1 MLRPYE
7 VMIIFDATLEEDTIQ
22 GIVDR
27 ATTLIRDRGGNPGQI
42 DRWGKRRFAYELH
55 HRWEGYY
62 VVAEFTADPTMIAEL
77 ERMLRLADEVV
88 RHKVIRLPEKVAARP
103 RRNSGGAPPAEEGE
117 AAAGEESPA
126 EAAAGAES

>member
-27 ATTLIRDRGGNPGQI
+27 ATQLIRDQGGNPGQI

-62 VVAEFTADPTMIAEL
+62 IVAEFTADPSSIAEL
-77 ERMLRLADEVV
+77 ERVLRLADEVV
-88 RHKVIRLPEKVAARP
+88 RHKVIRLPDNVAARP
-103 RRNSGGAPPAEEGE
+103 RRSSAAAPAAEESE
-117 AAAGEESPA
+117 TAAEEPA

>member
-77 ERMLRLADEVV
+77 ERILRLADEVV

-103 RRNSGGAPPAEEGE
+103 RRTSGGAPPAEEGE

>member
-7 VMIIFDATLEEDTIQ
+7 VMIIFEATLEEDTIQ
-22 GIVDR
+22 AIVDR
-27 ATTLIRDRGGNPGQI
+27 ATQLIRDRGGNPGQV
-42 DRWGKRRFAYELH
+42 DRWGKRRFAYELN

-62 VVAEFTADPTMIAEL
+62 VVAEFTAEPTMIAEL

-88 RHKVIRLPEKVAARP
+88 RHKVVRLPEKVAGRP
-103 RRNSGGAPPAEEGE
+103 RRTGGAAPAPDAGE
-117 AAAGEESPA
+117 APVDEESPA